1 MPILVAGSTG
11 LVGSAIT
18 RLLESRGEKIIG
30 IHSSIVNLLDR
41 KRTFEFIKDLKPDLI
56 IDSAAIVGGI
66 GANNSLPVDFLSKNL
81 QIQNNLM
88 DAAHEARV
96 ERFVFLG
103 SSCIYPRDCP
113 QPIKEEFLMTGPLE
127 KSNSAYAVG
136 KIAGI
141 ELIKSYRK
149 QFNHRWISLTPTNVY
164 GPNDNFDL
172 ETSHVLP
179 ALINRFVSARRNGA
193 NSVRLW
199 GSGNSMREFLHT
211 DDLAEAVLLA
221 AEKYDSDS
229 HLNVGT
235 GVDLSIKAL
244 AGMVAKLSGYQ
255 GKIDWDYTQLD
266 GTPRKVLDI
275 SRIASLG
282 WQAKI
287 SLEVG
292 VAKTIQWFETNN
304 N

>member
-1 MPILVAGSTG
+1 M
-11 LVGSAIT
+11 
-18 RLLESRGEKIIG
+18 
-30 IHSSIVNLLDR
+30 
-41 KRTFEFIKDLKPDLI
+41 
-56 IDSAAIVGGI
+56 
-66 GANNSLPVDFLSKNL
+66 
-81 QIQNNLM
+81 
-88 DAAHEARV
+88 
-96 ERFVFLG
+96 
-103 SSCIYPRDCP
+103 
-113 QPIKEEFLMTGPLE
+113 
-127 KSNSAYAVG
+127 
-136 KIAGI
+136 
-141 ELIKSYRK
+141 
-149 QFNHRWISLTPTNVY
+149 PTNLY

-244 AGMVAKLSGYQ
+244 AGMVANLSGYQ
-255 GKIDWDYTQLD
+255 GKIDWDYTQPD
-266 GTPRKVLDI
+266 GTPRKALDI